1 MVARLAAELI
11 DELGPLTDQLVTML
25 RQADESYLAV
35 DIEDLRRSVRGN
47 LASFVG
53 DLASQRSPSTS
64 SSRDTA
70 RRRAEQGVP
79 LGSLL
84 HAYRLGFH
92 VIWGALADRAL
103 RKGPEWL
110 DGLVRGS
117 ATVWAWVDT
126 SSEAVNAEYR
136 DALVESARK
145 DEQQRMLLLDAL
157 FEGRLGEW
165 KMLGGSLPAIGLPER
180 GPYLAVSAETAGAGT
195 ENLPGVGQFLRRRGV
210 PSAWRLRADEQVGLV
225 AISHDRNALII
236 RDLLAEVATGRVGIS
251 PEYDDALDTGRGL
264 GIAAVARRCLPP
276 GSTGV
281 ASIDDDS
288 VAALVAG
295 APEISVRLVH
305 GLLGR
310 VVALAPE
317 ERDILL
323 GHVADLARVR
333 RERLRRRTAAVLP
346 PQHRAQ
352 PAAPPRRAQRSV
364 TQRSPRRG
372 RPVYRRSGS
381 QAPRAGPGAASG
393 VTAAAARRDRGFP
406 HQGEIGEA
414 AARRTRP
421 APATSTPLIG
431 CHPHHAGAVFSSG
444 YRTESQ
450 PAVACR
456 SCSAYRRCGGCN
468 ASWGCAGKASRRAD
482 RPCRCW
488 SPARGSASPTAAS
501 TAAKESPATGICS
514 R

>member
-11 DELGPLTDQLVTML
+11 DELDPLTDQLVTML
-25 RQADESYLAV
+25 RDADESYLAV
-35 DIEDLRRSVRGN
+35 DTEDLRRSVREN

-70 RRRAEQGVP
+70 RRRADQSVP
-79 LGSLL
+79 LGSVL

-136 DALVESARK
+136 DALIESARK

-157 FEGRLGEW
+157 FEGRPGEW

-180 GPYLAVSAETAGAGT
+180 GPYLAVSAEAPGGGI
-195 ENLPGVGQFLRRRGV
+195 EKLPGAGQFLRRRGV

-225 AISHDRNALII
+225 AVGHDRNALAI

-251 PEYDDALDTGRGL
+251 PEYDDALDTGRAL

-281 ASIDDDS
+281 VSIDDDW

-295 APEISVRLVH
+295 APEISTRVVH
-305 GLLGR
+305 RLLGR
-310 VVALAPE
+310 VVTLAPE

-323 GHVADLARVR
+323 TT
-333 RERLRRRTAAVLP
+333 LRTWLEC
-346 PQHRAQ
+346 
-352 PAAPPRRAQRSV
+352 
-364 TQRSPRRG
+364 G
-372 RPVYRRSGS
+372 GN
-381 QAPRAGPGAASG
+381 AS
-393 VTAAAARRDRGFP
+393 AAARRLYCHRNTVRNRLHRLEALSGQSLSDPRGVAGLSIAA
-406 HQGEIGEA
+406 QGVRLLGQD
-414 AARRTRP
+414 
-421 APATSTPLIG
+421 L
-431 CHPHHAGAVFSSG
+431 V
-444 YRTESQ
+444 Q
-450 PAVACR
+450 L
-456 SCSAYRRCGGCN
+456 
-468 ASWGCAGKASRRAD
+468 RRAPPQQPEGTGVPRTNARSEILPRREPTGHGGMPRSSS
-482 RPCRCW
+482 RP
-488 SPARGSASPTAAS
+488 PDMP
-501 TAAKESPATGICS
+501 
-514 R
+514 